1 MTDHAVHNEQDKSK
15 ALSSYPKI
23 AIIGGGLSGLFTA
36 ILLERKFAQH
46 QYQNQHSDLQITVFE
61 KSRGVGRLA
70 TRYRSDSVTGK
81 NWQWSFG
88 AQFFTAKTDSFQQ
101 FIAPCLDSG
110 LLQPWCAQVV
120 N

>member
-1 MTDHAVHNEQDKSK
+1 MTDHAIHNEQDKSK
-15 ALSSYPKI
+15 ALFSYPKI

-46 QYQNQHSDLQITVFE
+46 QHQHSDLQITVFE

-101 FIAPCLDSG
+101 FIAPWLD
-110 LLQPWCAQVV
+110 
-120 N
+120 